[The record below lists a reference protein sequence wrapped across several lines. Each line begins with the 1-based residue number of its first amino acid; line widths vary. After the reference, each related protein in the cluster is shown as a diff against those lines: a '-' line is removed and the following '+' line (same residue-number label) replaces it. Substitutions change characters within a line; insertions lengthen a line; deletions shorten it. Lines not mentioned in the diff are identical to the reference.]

1 MTKKFNLKSGNCPS
15 FKEMGGDSPFNQGF
29 GNFLRKAG
37 NTMPG
42 VMAFN
47 AMTGNKDAP
56 NFFKDMIE
64 KFQEEKDAES
74 VKLSEKTKKI
84 TSQLGEASEI
94 PGGHGGSRSTRRF
107 KETNEKLPEQ
117 DKV

>member
-1 MTKKFNLKSGNCPS
+1 MGKKFNLKSGNCPS

-29 GNFLRKAG
+29 GDFLRKG
-37 NTMPG
+37 VNTTPIGM
-42 VMAFN
+42 MFN
-47 AMTGNKDAP
+47 AATGNKDAP

-64 KFQEEKDAES
+64 KFQEERDAES

-94 PGGHGGSRSTRRF
+94 PGGHSGSRSTRRF

-117 DKV
+117 G